1 MRVFVYAVAT
11 SCLGQCKVVH
21 FQLATR
27 ALHSFC
33 LLWSLS
39 FNEAF
44 CWQFCGAAHN
54 TYAHKGSHNGVECQK
69 KVHNLCAS
77 TQWSLLSN
85 QASPPPFSI
94 PLSPSPLLYTGKWQ
108 WAARHQFES
117 ELESFC
123 HCCLF
128 CFHAFVRPFST
139 LFTRALSLT
148 LPFLMSCN
156 YI

>member
-1 MRVFVYAVAT
+1 MQSQLHVWANAKLSTFNSLLVRFTPFVCCGVYHLMKRFADNSVARRTTHMR
-11 SCLGQCKVVH
+11 
-21 FQLATR
+21 TR
-27 ALHSFC
+27 AVTMALSAKKKCTICVPQRNEVFC
-33 LLWSLS
+33 
-39 FNEAF
+39 
-44 CWQFCGAAHN
+44 QTKHP
-54 TYAHKGSHNGVECQK
+54 
-69 KVHNLCAS
+69 
-77 TQWSLLSN
+77 
-85 QASPPPFSI
+85 PPPFSI